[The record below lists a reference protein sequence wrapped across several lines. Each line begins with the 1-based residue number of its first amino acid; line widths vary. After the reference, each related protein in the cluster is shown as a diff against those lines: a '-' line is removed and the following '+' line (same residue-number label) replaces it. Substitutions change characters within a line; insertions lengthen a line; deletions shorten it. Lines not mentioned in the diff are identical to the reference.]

1 MTRRPDKSILQ
12 MASVFNNLPLATALH
27 RSIDQAISHDFVC
40 LTGGKSVWQVF
51 DASLKASIR
60 NIEDHPRDNL
70 FSRLIKYGPHN
81 PDDPRALT
89 SDGKTMLSD
98 PECGKAVEFIFS
110 HMVNR
115 FKGELA
121 ELLALEP
128 CISLFEQFRKEGRL
142 PENSRLYWGETVQE
156 QCFSNGLS
164 KKRWGKGADGL
175 FAEVDASRVQVHGVV
190 EVKSMRLGAK
200 RILGQIEHHLL
211 RLTGGIRIEGR
222 EYSSVAV
229 TADPSKVIRIIV
241 RPSTWKVSREWKW
254 ETGDHGGRKMHFPE
268 PTDPPAATRMEQLGG
283 NVHKIALAWSKEAM
297 EQAAYE
303 MTYGYMAEVG
313 KHVFKD
319 RKDLPNGWEDFT
331 PEEAGYNA
339 IKMML
344 YYLPLRPITV
354 RQERLA
360 VRLYNA
366 YSFGYPLAM
375 DSTEMI
381 WPKDLDCER
390 TA

>member
-1 MTRRPDKSILQ
+1 MTRRPDKSSLQ

-27 RSIDQAISHDFVC
+27 RSIDQALIHDFVR

-60 NIEDHPRDNL
+60 DIKNHPRGNL

-89 SDGKTMLSD
+89 SDGKRMLSD
-98 PECGKAVEFIFS
+98 PECGKTIEFIFS

-128 CISLFEQFRKEGRL
+128 CISMFEQFRKEGRL

-190 EVKSMRLGAK
+190 EVKSMSLGAK
-200 RILGQIEHHLL
+200 RILGQIEHHLF

-222 EYSSVAV
+222 EYSQELFHRTIAGFLQHVHKQTLRPAGRISASAALDEAISILERDYHGMQASGYYGALLDAADLSQAGIELVLARLAELVKTRRRQIYVRWVA
-229 TADPSKVIRIIV
+229 ARNID
-241 RPSTWKVSREWKW
+241 
-254 ETGDHGGRKMHFPE
+254 
-268 PTDPPAATRMEQLGG
+268 PTDWRTKCALATMLIRQCRNWMPSELKRCPAEQL
-283 NVHKIALAWSKEAM
+283 A
-297 EQAAYE
+297 
-303 MTYGYMAEVG
+303 
-313 KHVFKD
+313 D
-319 RKDLPNGWEDFT
+319 
-331 PEEAGYNA
+331 
-339 IKMML
+339 
-344 YYLPLRPITV
+344 YLPELL
-354 RQERLA
+354 QLH
-360 VRLYNA
+360 
-366 YSFGYPLAM
+366 M
-375 DSTEMI
+375 STEVSAAI
-381 WPKDLDCER
+381 NFFEQIFQSI
-390 TA
+390 